1 MSLDFRR
8 VSFICLAALALSAP
22 SAARAQTPN
31 DPNPPLVPQVSR
43 PDAAVAA
50 EDAAE
55 PPARVV
61 PERTRPPALPAL
73 YGSFAALQIL
83 DVHSTLRALG
93 NGGREANP
101 MMRGAAGSP
110 AAMLAIKMGA
120 TATTIYATERLWKK
134 NRVAAVV
141 LMAALNSAYLV
152 IVAHNY
158 SAGRG

>member
-1 MSLDFRR
+1 MSLDFGRT
-8 VSFICLAALALSAP
+8 SLICLAAFALSVP
-22 SAARAQTPN
+22 SAAHAQTPN
-31 DPNPPLVPQVSR
+31 DPNTRLDPQVSR

-61 PERTRPPALPAL
+61 SERTRPLALPPL

-101 MMRGAAGSP
+101 IMRGAAGSP

-134 NRVAAVV
+134 NRVAAIV
-141 LMAALNSAYLV
+141 LMATLNSAYSV

-158 SAGRG
+158 SVGGG